1 MQTNDMNR
9 VLLGHLD
16 QFLNISVINAEFTF
30 RTPSD
35 HLISFTS
42 AELRVYPHENFLVP
56 QLILEPLQCLN
67 STNVQEH
74 TLFQG
79 VVDLFL
85 GDKVFS
91 VKNLVRLVANLQSL
105 KHFPRGDHINVC
117 NSLCSQDVQNMA
129 VVIGLHGVG
138 DVEAFG
144 GFGEGFGLSP
154 HDLSVIDVER
164 GSILL
169 KQVSSLD

>member
-16 QFLNISVINAEFTF
+16 QFLNISVINAEFAF
-30 RTPSD
+30 RTASD

-42 AELRVYPHENFLVP
+42 AELRVYPHENLLVS
-56 QLILEPLQCLN
+56 QFILEPLQCLN
-67 STNVQEH
+67 STNVQVY

-79 VVDLFL
+79 VVDLLL
-85 GDKVFS
+85 GDEVFS
-91 VKNLVRLVANLQSL
+91 VEDLARLVANLQGL
-105 KHFPRGDHINVC
+105 EHFPRGDHINIC
-117 NSLCSQDVQNMA
+117 NSLCSQDIQNVT
-129 VVIGLHGVG
+129 VVIGLHSVG
-138 DVEAFG
+138 NVEAFG

-154 HDLSVIDVER
+154 HDFSVIDVER